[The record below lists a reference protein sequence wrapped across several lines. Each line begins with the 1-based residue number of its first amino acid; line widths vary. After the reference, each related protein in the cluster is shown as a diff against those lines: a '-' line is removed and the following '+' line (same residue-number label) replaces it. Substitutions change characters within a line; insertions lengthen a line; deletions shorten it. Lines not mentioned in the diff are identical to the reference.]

1 MRPRCAVPAGEP
13 PGELAVDCA
22 CNCAAKKLP
31 AARSRRKSAGATRPV
46 CCASQH
52 NAGCTHRCAQLA
64 GQQNA
69 AQTTDRANERHHGF
83 FKVPRMISCMV
94 LSSQLGRSKR
104 KNWTRSGLKKGPTLL
119 EAPQGGALTISSPS
133 GELGAP
139 KRMCTAGFAQ
149 LASQPCRAEG
159 RHNVLMNMTRSGDP

>member
-22 CNCAAKKLP
+22 CKCAAKKLP
-31 AARSRRKSAGATRPV
+31 AARSRRKSAGAARPV

-119 EAPQGGALTISSPS
+119 EAPQGGHLRSHLRPENWVRPS
-133 GELGAP
+133 G
-139 KRMCTAGFAQ
+139 CVQ
-149 LASQPCRAEG
+149 LASHSWLHSLAA
-159 RHNVLMNMTRSGDP
+159 LKDDTMFL